1 MHYILNNIANDV
13 KYRWNTML
21 SLLLYV
27 VTFLIIKTSEKAKK
41 ILNAINLTIIKKY
54 KNTFYICAYSRACC
68 TDFVAENRWTETW
81 VTDVNAVQ
89 LTAIPIVKFQTVRRT
104 RGSGL
109 QLQCYRYTISNGHE
123 CQRFNYPVLWHRANA
138 H

>member
-41 ILNAINLTIIKKY
+41 NFKRYKLDHNKK
-54 KNTFYICAYSRACC
+54 
-68 TDFVAENRWTETW
+68 V
-81 VTDVNAVQ
+81 
-89 LTAIPIVKFQTVRRT
+89 
-104 RGSGL
+104 
-109 QLQCYRYTISNGHE
+109 
-123 CQRFNYPVLWHRANA
+123 
-138 H
+138 